1 MCGSGRCRPGHCTDA
16 PGAIEPALFD
26 CPACDAEG
34 CEECGGSG
42 RLRLA
47 ECPLEYAPGDIWE
60 AVEMAQMAENG
71 ILPLAG
77 GMLDQTAKFVDAAR
91 FVWSETAHWR
101 AEAMERDLRNV

>member
-1 MCGSGRCRPGHCTDA
+1 
-16 PGAIEPALFD
+16 
-26 CPACDAEG
+26 
-34 CEECGGSG
+34 
-42 RLRLA
+42 
-47 ECPLEYAPGDIWE
+47 
-60 AVEMAQMAENG
+60 MAQMAENG